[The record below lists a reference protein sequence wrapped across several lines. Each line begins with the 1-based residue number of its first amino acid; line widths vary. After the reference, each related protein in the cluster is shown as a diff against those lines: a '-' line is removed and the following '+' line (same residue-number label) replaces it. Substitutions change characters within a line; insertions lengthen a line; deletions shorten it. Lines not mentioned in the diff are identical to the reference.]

1 MKVEE
6 WLSNLKYESH
16 GMTIEKI
23 VNGSS
28 VVVIDI
34 KGWSTIVN
42 SLGSE
47 NRAAVFQDSVGEFIL
62 EAINEKLEN
71 DKTKH
76 KIWNK
81 IQGDLSNNI
90 NVVMIE
96 SITAK
101 TIKPYIG
108 KRCKIYLKGGT
119 TVISTIVEYV
129 RRNII
134 TDSDAYYYGAITKI
148 ELHDTNN

>member
-34 KGWSTIVN
+34 RGWSTIVK

-71 DKTKH
+71 DKTKQ
-76 KIWNK
+76 KIWEVIKEGITQEAVDELN
-81 IQGDLSNNI
+81 
-90 NVVMIE
+90 
-96 SITAK
+96 SIPRDILKETAK
-101 TIKPYIG
+101 K
-108 KRCKIYLKGGT
+108 YLK
-119 TVISTIVEYV
+119 
-129 RRNII
+129 N
-134 TDSDAYYYGAITKI
+134 
-148 ELHDTNN
+148 DTNN